1 MKIWTSYYGML
12 SRIKKEH
19 PDYFLVATS
28 GMIPK
33 EIEAAVDSWNQSL
46 APSKS
51 IFLENK
57 ENPDWEQYV
66 KRFKSER
73 LPKIDWLEKLELWE
87 EKANKSGKT
96 IDNIVLLCYETADS
110 GDGKGEF
117 CHRHILSETIE
128 KEFNTTVEE
137 IGYENYDRIN
147 YRMVPKFNTDFL
159 F

>member
-1 MKIWTSYYGML
+1 MRNIP
-12 SRIKKEH
+12 E
-19 PDYFLVATS
+19 DYFLVATS

-87 EKANKSGKT
+87 EKANKIGKN
-96 IDNIVLLCYETADS
+96 IDNVVLLCYEKPSD
-110 GDGKGEF
+110 F
-117 CHRHILSETIE
+117 CHRQILAENVE
-128 KEFNTTVEE
+128 KEFRTEVQEF
-137 IGYENYDRIN
+137 GCDSHDRTQ
-147 YRMVPKFNTDFL
+147 YRIKPKANTDFL